1 MSIVSPFHDACVAGC
16 VANASLHPSAKREA
30 PTHREAAS
38 FTPAPMRAE
47 ASAPQAAPCRARWRR
62 IARRGDIAALRG
74 LWRQARTRGD
84 PHAIT
89 LRTWVAAQRRGGR
102 APSGAKLDRSIDP
115 MIERMLER
123 EQRRLYAPPRKP

>member
-62 IARRGDIAALRG
+62 LFDALLGLVSGPTLPHGDAN
-74 LWRQARTRGD
+74 
-84 PHAIT
+84 
-89 LRTWVAAQRRGGR
+89 R
-102 APSGAKLDRSIDP
+102 A
-115 MIERMLER
+115 
-123 EQRRLYAPPRKP
+123 